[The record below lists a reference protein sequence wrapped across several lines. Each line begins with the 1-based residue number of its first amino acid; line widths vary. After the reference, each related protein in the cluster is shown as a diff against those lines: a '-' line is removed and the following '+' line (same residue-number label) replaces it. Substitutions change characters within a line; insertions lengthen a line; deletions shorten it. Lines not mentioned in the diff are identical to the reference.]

1 MPEDGVAA
9 DVASSSPRDAQ
20 DASDRNGRAL
30 PGTAERVVARRM
42 RVSFLT
48 VCAGLRALV
57 AETEGVEVTT
67 GVETRRELAGALTVV
82 EGAVEPLAPGAGS
95 GRIEG

>member
-1 MPEDGVAA
+1 
-9 DVASSSPRDAQ
+9 
-20 DASDRNGRAL
+20 
-30 PGTAERVVARRM
+30 
-42 RVSFLT
+42 LT

-57 AETEGVEVTT
+57 GAEIDEVEASA
-67 GVETRRELAGALTVV
+67 GVETRRELGGALTVV